1 MTQITSRTQFDAIDP
16 QALADAVLVYL
27 VAAAGEAAITDEAD
41 IALEAALLEQG
52 VIAPHEVIT
61 HIAADLFSVEI
72 HLDDGS
78 IFEVNISGQ
87 VTAH

>member
-16 QALADAVLVYL
+16 QALAADVLVYL
-27 VAAAGEAAITDEAD
+27 TTAEGNDEAD

-52 VIAPHEVIT
+52 VIAPHEVIA
-61 HIAADLFSVEI
+61 HIIADLFSVEI